1 MSVCCANSWRNRGW
15 PMTRM
20 LEPTQYGRVAVVMGG
35 TSAERDI
42 SLLSGAAVLDAL
54 LRSGVDAIG
63 IDADRG
69 LLQKLRDE
77 QIERVFIMLHGR
89 DGEDGKLQGALE
101 WMGLPYTGSGVLASA
116 LAMDKQRSKLLWQR
130 LGISTPAFHALHADT
145 DWSQILRELGPC
157 FVKPVCEGS
166 SIGIGGAETVAEL
179 AEAWRRASQY
189 DTRVMAESWIRGR
202 EFTVALLDDKVLP
215 VIELRSPNRFYD
227 YEAKYLSEKTRYLC
241 PAELGKAETSMLQQM
256 ALEAYRA
263 LGCAGW
269 GRIDAMQDETGQFW
283 LLEAN
288 TAPGM
293 TSHSLVPMA
302 AQAAGIDF
310 DTLVL
315 RILHTST
322 LSRNT
327 GHD

>member
-1 MSVCCANSWRNRGW
+1 
-15 PMTRM
+15 MTK
-20 LEPTQYGRVAVVMGG
+20 LLKPEQYGRVAVVMGG

-42 SLLSGAAVLDAL
+42 SLLSGGAVLDAL
-54 LRSGVDAIG
+54 LRSGVNAVG
-63 IDADRG
+63 IDADSS
-69 LLQKLRDE
+69 LLGKLRDE
-77 QIERVFIMLHGR
+77 QVERVFIMLHGR

-130 LGISTPAFHALHADT
+130 LGINTPAFHALAADT
-145 DWSQILRELGPC
+145 DWSQVLRELGPC
-157 FVKPVCEGS
+157 FVKPVNEGS

-179 AEAWRRASQY
+179 MEAWRKASQY
-189 DTRVMAESWIRGR
+189 DSRVMAESWIRGR

-227 YEAKYLSEKTRYLC
+227 YEAKYLSEKTEYLC
-241 PAELGKAETSMLQQM
+241 PAELSKAETSMLQQM
-256 ALEAYRA
+256 SLEAYRA
-263 LGCAGW
+263 LGCSGW
-269 GRIDAMQDETGQFW
+269 GRVDAMQDDKGQFW
-283 LLEAN
+283 LLEVN

-302 AQAAGIDF
+302 AKASGIDF
-310 DTLVL
+310 DTLVM

-322 LSRNT
+322 YPRDAAH
-327 GHD
+327 G